1 MIKSQQDI
9 RDTVAAMLAAELSCS
24 PADLTDGRVHIT
36 VRDPNA
42 HENPAHRLF
51 PPHPGRIGI
60 ASLGTGGIVCV
71 DGPHLAWAEEVFG
84 AMTTRDEIFMP
95 QPVGRMAD
103 IIKPAGLTL
112 FGPFPRFAV
121 SRNSLVHIEPPG
133 GYVVK
138 VVDQAGADSIKER
151 DKWVYSIALDPAATA
166 RPTVIAAIAEHKGEV
181 VGVCGAS
188 ADSPYM
194 WQLGID
200 VTPDHQGRG
209 IAPALT
215 SAVAKAVLEAG
226 KLPYYGATNSNV
238 PSMRT
243 ALAAGFKPTW
253 VEVLSRPSS

>member
-1 MIKSQQDI
+1 MIKTDQDVL
-9 RDTVAAMLAAELSCS
+9 DAVVAMLTAELSCS

-51 PPHPGRIGI
+51 PPHPGKIAI
-60 ASLGTGGIVCV
+60 ASMGAGGIVCV
-71 DGPHLAWAEEVFG
+71 DEPHLAWAEKVFG
-84 AMTTRDEIFMP
+84 TMTARDDIFMP
-95 QPVGRMAD
+95 EPVGRMAEL
-103 IIKPAGLTL
+103 IGPEGLIL
-112 FGPFPRFAV
+112 YGPFPRFAV
-121 SRNSLVHIEPPG
+121 SQNSLINIEPPG
-133 GYVVK
+133 EYTVK
-138 VVDQAGADSIKER
+138 VVDREGADSIDER
-151 DKWVYSIALDPAATA
+151 EKWRYAIQLDPAATA
-166 RPTVIAAIAEHKGEV
+166 RPTMLAAIAEHEGQV
-181 VGVCGAS
+181 VGVCGVS

-200 VTPDHQGRG
+200 VAPEHRGRG

-215 SAVAKAVLEAG
+215 FAAANAALEAG
-226 KLPYYGATNSNV
+226 KLPYFGTSSSNV

>member
-1 MIKSQQDI
+1 MTKTDQDV
-9 RDTVAAMLAAELSCS
+9 RDTVVAMLTAELSCS

-51 PPHPGRIGI
+51 PPHPGKIAI
-60 ASLGTGGIVCV
+60 ASMGTGGTVCV
-71 DGPHLAWAEEVFG
+71 DEPHLAWAEEVFG
-84 AMTTRDEIFMP
+84 TMTARDEIFMP
-95 QPVGRMAD
+95 EPVGRMAEH
-103 IIKPAGLTL
+103 IKPEGLTL
-112 FGPFPRFAV
+112 FGAFPRFAV
-121 SRNSLVHIEPPG
+121 SQNSLINIEPPG
-133 GYVVK
+133 GYAVK
-138 VVDQAGADSIKER
+138 VVDREGADSIDER
-151 DKWVYSIALDPAATA
+151 EKWRYAIQLDPAATA
-166 RPTVIAAIAEHKGEV
+166 RQKMLAAIAKHEGQV
-181 VGVCGAS
+181 VGVCGVS

-200 VTPDHQGRG
+200 VAPEHRGRG

-215 SAVAKAVLEAG
+215 FAAANAALEAG
-226 KLPYYGATNSNV
+226 KLPYFGTSSSNV